1 MSQTTETVTPT
12 PAATATTVAVVS
24 EARRKSLA
32 KGFFATGFQ
41 RFLNDRISFIAL
53 VVFAIIVVFT
63 LLGGVINDSLLHVDP
78 NKSSP
83 FDKFHAAGWVGKG
96 YNAYKEY
103 QVTHWLGTDEQ
114 GRDVLGRLLVA
125 GQISLLVG
133 FLTAAIVI
141 VVGGVLGLL
150 AGYYGAWVDDAINA
164 LVQIL
169 QNVPTFF
176 LLIVLSVIFT
186 PDPVTLS
193 LLLGLTGWTGVTRLV
208 RGTVLSVKNRDYV
221 DAARVMGAGNNRII
235 FLHILPNALSV
246 LLVSAANAVAGTIL
260 AESGLSAL
268 GFGVRPPTASWGNML
283 AGGVSYSTQ
292 GYWWLVITPGLLI
305 FATTLCIFLFADGLR
320 DAFDPR
326 LKE

>member
-1 MSQTTETVTPT
+1 
-12 PAATATTVAVVS
+12 
-24 EARRKSLA
+24 
-32 KGFFATGFQ
+32 
-41 RFLNDRISFIAL
+41 
-53 VVFAIIVVFT
+53 
-63 LLGGVINDSLLHVDP
+63 
-78 NKSSP
+78 
-83 FDKFHAAGWVGKG
+83 
-96 YNAYKEY
+96 
-103 QVTHWLGTDEQ
+103 
-114 GRDVLGRLLVA
+114 
-125 GQISLLVG
+125 
-133 FLTAAIVI
+133 
-141 VVGGVLGLL
+141 VLGLL
-150 AGYYGAWVDDAINA
+150 AGYYGAWVDDVINA

-283 AGGVSYSTQ
+283 TAGVSYSTQ